1 MFSQHVTLIKLV
13 IFKFYFLAYK
23 CSILAF
29 FVKQVTVDRYSAGLS
44 ANSHLNLF
52 LMEFLCMFSDL
63 LKQLYPHVNKQ
74 EHLRLKQ
81 CSNKVVNLG
90 DIRPKFRDN
99 RKDIPVE
106 NDHRKYAD
114 RRVNEYGDYVDIRD
128 IPYSAYRPKRFTHF
142 NSMSDILDGSMMTN
156 EDDDDLS
163 TTTSGSYTVDDIDDS
178 SLHPECVV

>member
-1 MFSQHVTLIKLV
+1 
-13 IFKFYFLAYK
+13 
-23 CSILAF
+23 
-29 FVKQVTVDRYSAGLS
+29 
-44 ANSHLNLF
+44 
-52 LMEFLCMFSDL
+52 MFSDL

-128 IPYSAYRPKRFTHF
+128 IPYSAYRPKRISHF